1 MYSLLFISNSPP
13 PSLSHSSAT
22 TVKNKDAFLVL
33 QNAFLHSQ
41 TSHVGKAVIDA
52 IINIYKCNS
61 ANFFMLEPLHTLSTF
76 LEALHDKNEDVQVNY
91 INISLLYLCHVAKN
105 VFYINSIVFM

>member
-1 MYSLLFISNSPP
+1 MEVKSIYNVYTAVLIPP
-13 PSLSHSSAT
+13 PSPLSLCLSPAT

-41 TSHVGKAVIDA
+41 TSHLGKAVIDA
-52 IINIYKCNS
+52 IINVYKCDS

-76 LEALHDKNEDVQVNY
+76 LEALHDKNEDVQVN
-91 INISLLYLCHVAKN
+91 
-105 VFYINSIVFM
+105 